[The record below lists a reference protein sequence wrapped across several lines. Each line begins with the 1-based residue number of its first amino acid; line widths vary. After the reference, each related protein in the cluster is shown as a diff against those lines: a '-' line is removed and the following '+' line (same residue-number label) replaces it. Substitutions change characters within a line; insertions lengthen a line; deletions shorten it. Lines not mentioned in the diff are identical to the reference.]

1 MGRKYEKITFILL
14 TFADMK
20 NKWAIIVIG
29 ILVFG
34 FLLRLVLTVRWANKY
49 MSFTKQEG
57 SNLSIAQKA
66 YVANEWESTISV
78 VDTANN
84 TLVKTIDVS
93 EQYYGKLLSF
103 SAHNVQVWPKWTVVV
118 VTANIAEDKE
128 EWHSDQ
134 EVNKDE
140 LIIIDPITDTIVWR
154 IGLDKW
160 AHLAHVVVTS
170 DDTIAYATSQDKWK
184 VYVIDLLTK
193 EVKDT
198 IILREWSQPHWMRLS
213 LDGKYLYVAL
223 IGEKWIARVDTSDF
237 WVKIIPLNWKVV
249 QVAVTPDNKYVF
261 ASLYN
266 TKSIARYDIST
277 EEIKIINL
285 PDWALWPVQL
295 YPTPDSAFIY
305 VADQWYYFDEPIS
318 NSIYKID
325 VNTLS
330 VVEKYTWWKAPHGV
344 VVAPNGEKTYVTN
357 LLSNDVTVIN
367 NKQNRVESTIAVGKM
382 PNGISIWTRWIG
394 WTP

>member
-1 MGRKYEKITFILL
+1 
-14 TFADMK
+14 MK
-20 NKWAIIVIG
+20 TKNIIAAVVAV
-29 ILVFG
+29 LMFG
-34 FLLRLVLTVRWANKY
+34 FFLWLVLTIRWANRY
-49 MSFTKQEG
+49 ISFDKQVDTD
-57 SNLSIAQKA
+57 SWVNQKI
-66 YVANEWESTISV
+66 YVANEWESTVTVI
-78 VDTANN
+78 DATTN
-84 TLVKTIDVS
+84 TIINTINLS
-93 EQYYGKLLSF
+93 QQYYGKFLSY
-103 SAHNVQVWPKWTVVV
+103 SAHNVQVWPKWTVVL

-128 EWHSDQ
+128 EWHSAG

-140 LIIIDPITDTIVWR
+140 LTIIDPITDTIVWR

-170 DDTIAYATSQDKWK
+170 DDTLAYATSQDKWK
-184 VYVIDLLTK
+184 VYVIDLQTK
-193 EVKDT
+193 ERKAT
-198 IILREWSQPHWMRLS
+198 IMLPEWSQPHWIRLS
-213 LDGKYLYVAL
+213 PDGKYLYVAL
-223 IGEKWIARVDTSDF
+223 IGERWIARVDILDL

-277 EEIKIINL
+277 EEVEVLNL
-285 PDWALWPVQL
+285 PDWALWPVQV
-295 YPTPDSAFIY
+295 YPSPDSAFIY

-330 VVEKYTWWKAPHGV
+330 VVEKYTGWKAPHGV
-344 VVAPNGEKTYVTN
+344 VVSPDWEKTYVTN

-367 NKQNRVESTIAVGKM
+367 NKENKVESTIAVGKM
-382 PNGISIWTRWIG
+382 PNGISIRTRWIG